1 MSVEPF
7 ELVKLIIGILII
19 TIPGYLWSY
28 IFSKKLTHSERLVFG
43 FITGLGFL
51 TCATFF
57 LNVFFDLTIT
67 QNLIFALYAFYALP
81 VFILYGLSIY
91 KFGIPKIQFKP
102 TNIKLVWLLAIL
114 VFVFFMMFLP
124 HLSNNYYLPFHVDE
138 WIHWSY
144 SRSVIES
151 GHSTFINPYTG
162 GGNIANP
169 EIGFHIATCC
179 IKWIS
184 GTSFLTI
191 FLFMPSI
198 IGVLISLTVFN
209 IGERSKR
216 KFGLEAAFLIAFIPT
231 TCRHLGPSFYV
242 AITLGLLILVFVIW
256 LGQLKKI
263 QSALFLSAFIFF
275 MFIVHPVTALAGSI
289 ILLIYTVFLVFDKKY
304 KVALFTIL
312 FSVLPVLIIYYLSTR
327 WDFVMEMFMESLHGK
342 EYLQTLPPIWVPFEY
357 LGVLTWVLFILGA
370 YFCFTRGGSLK
381 RTLSF
386 SAIAF
391 IVLIGLYYQI
401 GYGLPIIYDRAFLYL
416 YVLVTLVA
424 AVGLSELRKIVK
436 EAEKNKRFKQHI
448 KDLKNLQFTLPIA
461 ICIIIVLIAVPSHID
476 IGYYQMVSEEDYESF
491 VWIGENIDSFRDV
504 NHSYDRGA
512 VHPFKASP
520 FSAVT
525 GLYIVSSSMHPLRG
539 QNLWSKMEGFV
550 RDECTDTGF
559 LDRYKIGV
567 IYGDCDNDNLTM
579 IYPNVYLYPAL
590 YEK

>member
-19 TIPGYLWSY
+19 TIPGYLCSY

-216 KFGLEAAFLIAFIPT
+216 KFGL
-231 TCRHLGPSFYV
+231 
-242 AITLGLLILVFVIW
+242 
-256 LGQLKKI
+256 
-263 QSALFLSAFIFF
+263 
-275 MFIVHPVTALAGSI
+275 
-289 ILLIYTVFLVFDKKY
+289 
-304 KVALFTIL
+304 
-312 FSVLPVLIIYYLSTR
+312 
-327 WDFVMEMFMESLHGK
+327 
-342 EYLQTLPPIWVPFEY
+342 
-357 LGVLTWVLFILGA
+357 
-370 YFCFTRGGSLK
+370 
-381 RTLSF
+381 
-386 SAIAF
+386 
-391 IVLIGLYYQI
+391 
-401 GYGLPIIYDRAFLYL
+401 
-416 YVLVTLVA
+416 
-424 AVGLSELRKIVK
+424 
-436 EAEKNKRFKQHI
+436 
-448 KDLKNLQFTLPIA
+448 
-461 ICIIIVLIAVPSHID
+461 
-476 IGYYQMVSEEDYESF
+476 
-491 VWIGENIDSFRDV
+491 
-504 NHSYDRGA
+504 
-512 VHPFKASP
+512 
-520 FSAVT
+520 
-525 GLYIVSSSMHPLRG
+525 
-539 QNLWSKMEGFV
+539 
-550 RDECTDTGF
+550 
-559 LDRYKIGV
+559 
-567 IYGDCDNDNLTM
+567 
-579 IYPNVYLYPAL
+579 
-590 YEK
+590 